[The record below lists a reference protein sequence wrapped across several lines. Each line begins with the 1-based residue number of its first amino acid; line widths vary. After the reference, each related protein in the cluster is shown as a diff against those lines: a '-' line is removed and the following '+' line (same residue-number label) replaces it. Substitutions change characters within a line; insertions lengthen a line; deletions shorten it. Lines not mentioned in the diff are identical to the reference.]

1 MAESADATDLKSVGS
16 DTVRVRPPLAPQDVI
31 AWNLR
36 KSRDRNDIFIYKE
49 TMFFTRQQL
58 EEIEDKSL
66 ASHGMRSRDSKG
78 RAYLDSEPDYRTS
91 FQRDRDRIL
100 HTTAFRRLEYKTQV
114 FINFEGD
121 YFRTRL
127 THTLE
132 VAQIG
137 RTLARALGANEDL
150 VEAICLAHDLG
161 HSPFGHSGEIALSK
175 LMKDFGGFDHN
186 RQSLRIV
193 TELEQRY
200 PEFPG
205 LNLTWEVREGM
216 VKHESEYDISDARDF
231 SPELRGNLE
240 TQIANVADE
249 LAYTTHDLDDGLR
262 SGMIS
267 PQMLEGIALWEVL
280 RETYNWRGPS
290 LDEMDRHRMIRQLVG
305 LMVSDMLSA
314 TDARIRES
322 KARTALD
329 IQKLKYNLIG
339 YSEDM
344 HRRNRELKDFLY
356 KKLYRH
362 YRVVR
367 MSVKAERLISDMFH
381 AYCAES
387 AMLPEHVQR
396 TIEKRGIERTICDYI
411 AGMTDRYAIEEHQ
424 KLFNPQERP

>member
-1 MAESADATDLKSVGS
+1 
-16 DTVRVRPPLAPQDVI
+16 
-31 AWNLR
+31 
-36 KSRDRNDIFIYKE
+36 
-49 TMFFTRQQL
+49 MFFTRQQL
-58 EEIEDKSL
+58 EETEDKSL
-66 ASHGMRSRDSKG
+66 ASYGMRSKDTKG

-150 VEAICLAHDLG
+150 VETVCLAHDLG
-161 HSPFGHSGEIALSK
+161 HSPFGHSGEIALAR
-175 LMKDFGGFDHN
+175 LMKEFGGFDHN
-186 RQSLRIV
+186 KQSLRIV

-205 LNLTWEVREGM
+205 LNLSWEVREGM

-231 SPELRGNLE
+231 NPDLRGNLE

-262 SGMIS
+262 SGMIT
-267 PQMLEGIALWEVL
+267 PQILEGISLWEIL
-280 RETYNWRGPS
+280 RETYNWHGNILS
-290 LDEMDRHRMIRQLVG
+290 EMERHRMIRQLVG
-305 LMVSDMLSA
+305 LMVTDMLQA
-314 TDARIRES
+314 TDIRLKDS
-322 KARTALD
+322 KVKTAID
-329 IQKLKYNLIG
+329 IQKLKHNIIG
-339 YSEDM
+339 YSEEM
-344 HRRNRELKDFLY
+344 QRRNRELKDLLY

-367 MSVKAERLISDMFH
+367 MQTKAERVISELFH
-381 AYCAES
+381 AYQAEPS
-387 AMLPEHVQR
+387 MLPDHVQFFV
-396 TIEKRGIERTICDYI
+396 EKRGLERTICDYI
-411 AGMTDRYAIEEHQ
+411 AGMTDRYAVEEHQ
-424 KLFNPQERP
+424 KLFNPSEKP